1 MTTEAVHTPATAAPR
16 RTRSVKKP
24 AVVVR
29 PMAPTS
35 SAPGSEAGQASA
47 DEATASAQPW
57 RVLIRHYL
65 AETNDVLSA
74 AVLPSE
80 GHVPEGLLSELAI
93 HCVEFLAALLNA
105 PDTSTQ
111 WEDRFAS
118 IDELQWARDS
128 MLAVVALL
136 GTKHDGTGTA
146 GRAFRT
152 VAQRLVI
159 ACEALKRASD
169 ITAMSRVLQA
179 SAAEPL
185 QEDLPPPVRPEPA
198 ANQQSADDSKRVFSE
213 LAMHASTLRTFLF
226 DARMDVEQCRDRG
239 KAANNFLMAEYL
251 CAFMGSVCDQML
263 NYRVAGGP
271 AEWAVDRMI
280 QTEGDAA

>member
-1 MTTEAVHTPATAAPR
+1 MTTEAVHTSVKASRRPR
-16 RTRSVKKP
+16 NPKKP
-24 AVVVR
+24 AVAMP
-29 PMAPTS
+29 PMALAPS
-35 SAPGSEAGQASA
+35 SPASDAGQASA
-47 DEATASAQPW
+47 DQGTATAEPW

-65 AETNDVLSA
+65 KETHDVLSA

-80 GHVPEGLLSELAI
+80 GRVPEGLLSELAI
-93 HCVEFLAALLNA
+93 HCLESLWALLNA

-118 IDELQWARDS
+118 IDVLQWARDS

-169 ITAMSRVLQA
+169 ITAMSSVLQA

-185 QEDLPPPVRPEPA
+185 QDDLPPPVRPEPA

-226 DARMDVEQCRDRG
+226 DARIDVEQGRDRG

-271 AEWAVDRMI
+271 AEWAVDRVLE
-280 QTEGDAA
+280 TAGDAA

>member
-1 MTTEAVHTPATAAPR
+1 MTTHTVHTSVEASRRPR
-16 RTRSVKKP
+16 NPKKP
-24 AVVVR
+24 AVAMP
-29 PMAPTS
+29 PMALAPS
-35 SAPGSEAGQASA
+35 SPASDAGQASA
-47 DEATASAQPW
+47 DQGTATAEPW

-65 AETNDVLSA
+65 KETHDVLSA

-80 GHVPEGLLSELAI
+80 GRVPEGLLSELAI
-93 HCVEFLAALLNA
+93 HCLESLWALLNA

-118 IDELQWARDS
+118 IDVLQWARDS

-169 ITAMSRVLQA
+169 ITAMSSVLQA

-185 QEDLPPPVRPEPA
+185 QDDLPPPVRPEPA

-226 DARMDVEQCRDRG
+226 DARIDVEQGRDRG

-280 QTEGDAA
+280 QTQGNAA

>member
-1 MTTEAVHTPATAAPR
+1 MTTEAVHTSVEASRRPR
-16 RTRSVKKP
+16 NPKKP
-24 AVVVR
+24 AVAMP
-29 PMAPTS
+29 PMALAPS
-35 SAPGSEAGQASA
+35 SPASEAGQASA
-47 DEATASAQPW
+47 DQGTAPAEPW

-65 AETNDVLSA
+65 KETHDLLSA

-80 GHVPEGLLSELAI
+80 GRVPEGLLSELAI
-93 HCVEFLAALLNA
+93 HCAESLWALLNA

-136 GTKHDGTGTA
+136 GTKHDGTGA
-146 GRAFRT
+146 ADRAFRT

-159 ACEALKRASD
+159 ACEALKQGRD
-169 ITAMSRVLQA
+169 IAAMTSALQTPTAELSQDETPPPSRPV
-179 SAAEPL
+179 SAA
-185 QEDLPPPVRPEPA
+185 DR
-198 ANQQSADDSKRVFSE
+198 QSAEDSKRVFSE

-271 AEWAVDRMI
+271 AEWAVDRVLE
-280 QTEGDAA
+280 TGGDAA